1 MPRRRLFRTLALVVT
16 VGAVA
21 AVPAAIAATTAPSK
35 ATLHTVGKVTFKI
48 NQYAQ
53 DGSRFDKSA
62 VVIKSGGTLTVA
74 DKSGEP
80 HTFSLV
86 TKKQLPKTT
95 AQINACNICNT
106 IGAGHQLDQ
115 NGNPTVLT
123 VDPGNDGFNKSGD
136 SQVIVP
142 KKSVKLKITAKKGT
156 TLYYMCLIH
165 PWMQGK
171 LTVR

>member
-1 MPRRRLFRTLALVVT
+1 MPRRKLHRALALVPV

-21 AVPAAIAATTAPSK
+21 AVPALAATSAPKK

-53 DGSRFDKSA
+53 DRSRFDKSA
-62 VVIKSGGTLTVA
+62 FTIKSGGTLTVA
-74 DKSGEP
+74 DKTGQP

-95 AQINACNICNT
+95 KQINSCRVCNT
-106 IGAGHQLDQ
+106 LGAEHKLDAQ
-115 NGNPTVLT
+115 GNPTVLT
-123 VDPGNDGFNKSGD
+123 VDPGNDGFNVAGD
-136 SQVIVP
+136 SQVIAP
-142 KKSVKLKITAKKGT
+142 KGSAKLKITAKKGT
-156 TLYYMCLIH
+156 TLYYLCLIH

-171 LTVR
+171 LTVG

>member
-1 MPRRRLFRTLALVVT
+1 MPRRRLFRALPVVAA

-21 AVPAAIAATTAPSK
+21 AVPAIAATSAPSK

-48 NQYAQ
+48 NRFAQ
-53 DGSRFDKSA
+53 DGSRFDKD
-62 VVIKSGGTLTVA
+62 VVTIKSGGTLTVA

-86 TKKQLPKTT
+86 TKKQLPKTPN
-95 AQINACNICNT
+95 QINNCQVCNT

-123 VDPGNDGFNKSGD
+123 VDPGNDGFNKAGD

-171 LTVR
+171 LSVK